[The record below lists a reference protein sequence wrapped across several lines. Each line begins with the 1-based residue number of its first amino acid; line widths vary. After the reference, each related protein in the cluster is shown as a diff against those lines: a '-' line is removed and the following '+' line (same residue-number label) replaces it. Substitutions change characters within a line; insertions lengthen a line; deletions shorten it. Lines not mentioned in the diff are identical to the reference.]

1 MRVTLYW
8 MCMLCFALLSMFFVF
23 PGTIVMYCKGAETA
37 ILQKTIDGPAE
48 RTLSHINNYA
58 EVCAF

>member
-1 MRVTLYW
+1 
-8 MCMLCFALLSMFFVF
+8 MLCFALLSTFFVF